1 MPRFIVHTR
10 QLYNVG
16 FAIEADSADQAASKI
31 LDLNGKVTD
40 EAALISEEPGEI
52 VGTVDET
59 TVEEIG
65 GVVTNGPPAKYRIE
79 RPKSTPLAFE
89 GWRLANVDSRDFMD
103 DHARQ
108 TRDRWSDLSIY
119 KTTTGKWVVAQ
130 IGKTRETGGF
140 QPGALVITCE
150 TPADVQAALKYRS
163 GHFTP
168 VTVYALN
175 AAIDADPE
183 LATAREEH
191 I

>member
-1 MPRFIVHTR
+1 MPRYIVRTR
-10 QLYNVG
+10 QVFDVTYSV
-16 FAIEADSADQAASKI
+16 EADSPEGAYSAI
-31 LDLNGKVTD
+31 LDDDSGAVIIEQVLDKLATLPYEDDG
-40 EAALISEEPGEI
+40 
-52 VGTVDET
+52 T
-59 TVEEIG
+59 TVEQIG
-65 GVVTNGPPAKYRIE
+65 GLVTDAPPAKYRIE
-79 RPKSTPLAFE
+79 RPKSTPLSFE
-89 GWRLANVDSRDFMD
+89 GWRLSNVDSRDFMN

-140 QPGALVITCE
+140 QPGALVIACE